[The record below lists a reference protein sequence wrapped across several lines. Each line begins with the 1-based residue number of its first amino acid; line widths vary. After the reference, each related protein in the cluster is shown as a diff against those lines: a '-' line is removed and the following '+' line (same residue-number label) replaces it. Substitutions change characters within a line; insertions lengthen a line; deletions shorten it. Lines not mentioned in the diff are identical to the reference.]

1 MSEKNFMVAEQFEDL
16 PQQTEATHL
25 GMWTFLATEVLFFGG
40 LFLSYIVYRHFY
52 EADFIAAI
60 KHTDIFYGTLNSTLL
75 LTSGLTMALAV
86 QAAAE
91 NRKKVIAPL
100 LMVTIVLGL
109 GFIASKGLEYHNDIT
124 DHLVPGP
131 NFDPTLPPHAQIFFW
146 LYWFMTALHG
156 VHMIVGIGILSV
168 MTVMARR
175 GKFSAQYYTPLEITG
190 LYWAFVDIVWIFL
203 YPLLYLIGRHS

>member
-1 MSEKNFMVAEQFEDL
+1 MVAEQFEDL